1 MSPPVCLEIAGV
13 HFTIRCRQTRVLPD
27 PWECYRSFRTDGGP
41 TADMISVNLSI
52 EIGGVPD
59 LSSARRVFE
68 SESWS
73 LFAGDGAVYIALAP
87 RPGGLP
93 PAWVAR
99 MSPDFTEGT
108 VFCDEMLV
116 RDNDGVSGIIN
127 PILHRLDQLLVMY
140 LLAQREGVIIHSAG
154 AALNGKGMVFAG
166 RSGAGKSTLSRLL
179 RDHADPAR
187 TVLLSDDRS
196 VVRRIGSEFL
206 VFGTPWAGDA
216 QIGLSARA
224 PLTGLYFLQH
234 ANEDRIEPLAPA
246 AAAQALLPV
255 ASIPWYDRHLVEAT
269 TSFCERIVNQVPA
282 FNLHFRPGREVLS
295 LLQ

>member
-1 MSPPVCLEIAGV
+1 
-13 HFTIRCRQTRVLPD
+13 
-27 PWECYRSFRTDGGP
+27 
-41 TADMISVNLSI
+41 
-52 EIGGVPD
+52 
-59 LSSARRVFE
+59 
-68 SESWS
+68 
-73 LFAGDGAVYIALAP
+73 
-87 RPGGLP
+87 
-93 PAWVAR
+93 
-99 MSPDFTEGT
+99 
-108 VFCDEMLV
+108 
-116 RDNDGVSGIIN
+116 
-127 PILHRLDQLLVMY
+127 
-140 LLAQREGVIIHSAG
+140 
-154 AALNGKGMVFAG
+154 MVFAG